1 MWLRTISLSDLYQ
14 RHRAWNGLSAA
25 LISDLTRLRC
35 LWKVLPVP
43 FFSSVNDNH
52 IHRVMIEQQDHCWDD
67 WQLHLPP
74 RWVHFALDSEGNL
87 LDCFALQHKQSWS
100 GDKRRQGARRKTSP
114 ACLSSSEKPKMA
126 GGGLRKKSAE
136 INPVWD
142 KDDQS
147 SQPWSRCLWHLKP
160 NYLMIKNVTHKT
172 SAWV

>member
-1 MWLRTISLSDLYQ
+1 MSAMSLEG
-14 RHRAWNGLSAA
+14 A
-25 LISDLTRLRC
+25 
-35 LWKVLPVP
+35 VP

-52 IHRVMIEQQDHCWDD
+52 IHHVMIEQQNHCWDD

-74 RWVHFALDSEGNL
+74 RWLHFALDSEGNL
-87 LDCFALQHKQSWS
+87 LDCFAFQHKQSWS
-100 GDKRRQGARRKTSP
+100 GDKRRRGARRKTSP

-126 GGGLRKKSAE
+126 GGGLQKKKSVLWAE

-147 SQPWSRCLWHLKP
+147 SQPWSCCLWHLKP